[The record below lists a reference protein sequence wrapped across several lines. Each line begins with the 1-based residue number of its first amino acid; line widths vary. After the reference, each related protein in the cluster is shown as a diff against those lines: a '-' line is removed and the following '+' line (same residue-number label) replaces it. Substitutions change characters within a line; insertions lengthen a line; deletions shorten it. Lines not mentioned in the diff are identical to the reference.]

1 MKQRVASVFIAVFH
15 AFLHVI
21 IMIIIMN
28 MNFYVIFAI
37 VVGASLGYLA
47 TSEDYCAKKADHK
60 CCGLKSNF
68 NKGYCSLINLENL
81 SKSKP
86 KDHDFSHHFINPSIL
101 ILFLYFQTM
110 ISFSLISSKLI
121 LTLELQ

>member
-1 MKQRVASVFIAVFH
+1 VPKKPITNVAASKAT
-15 AFLHVI
+15 LTKG
-21 IMIIIMN
+21 
-28 MNFYVIFAI
+28 I
-37 VVGASLGYLA
+37 VP
-47 TSEDYCAKKADHK
+47 
-60 CCGLKSNF
+60 
-68 NKGYCSLINLENL
+68 LINLENL
-81 SKSKP
+81 SKNKP